1 LGGPT
6 IPWSSGRTDTINP
19 ADSPEEGRLPSPDSG
34 EEGSDQADMDHLRS
48 IFYRMGFNDQE
59 IVCLSGAHA
68 LGRCHERASGY
79 TGPWTRTPTTF
90 TNAYYI
96 LLRTLQWVPKV
107 WDGPF
112 QYVDARNGR
121 LMMLPTDVALLED
134 DIFSQWVEI
143 YARDAA
149 RFFADFSTVFQ
160 KLTEL
165 GTVDLTPTTWA

>member
-1 LGGPT
+1 LEGPT
-6 IPWSSGRTDTINP
+6 IPWSHGRTDTIDP
-19 ADSPEEGRLPSPDSG
+19 ADIPEEGRLPSPDSG

-59 IVCLSGAHA
+59 IVALSGAHS

-79 TGPWTRTPTTF
+79 TGPWTPTPTTF
-90 TNAYYI
+90 TNTYYT

-134 DIFSQWVEI
+134 GVFSEWVEI
-143 YARDAA
+143 YANDAA

-165 GTVDLTPTTWA
+165 GTTDLTPTTWF